1 MKFLTQ
7 IHVGFDPELE
17 SLINQQ
23 NEKNNQQRT
32 FQRSWVVGIR
42 FLQNVSLNDF
52 QIRQGYIKFL
62 IRRGKD

>member
-7 IHVGFDPELE
+7 VHVGFDPELQ

-32 FQRSWVVGIR
+32 FQRSWMVVSG
-42 FLQNVSLNDF
+42 F
-52 QIRQGYIKFL
+52 YKMYP
-62 IRRGKD
+62 

>member
-7 IHVGFDPELE
+7 VHVGFDPELE